1 MWASLEEFPFK
12 GEQTSKREPGRG
24 YEVMGRGFKDG
35 ENGSMR
41 FPDRSDPVARG
52 KSGDLRERMLLED

>member
-41 FPDRSDPVARG
+41 FPDRSDPVAR
-52 KSGDLRERMLLED
+52 ENPVT